1 MLARRLR
8 RGGLGLAVVFGIGL
22 LVVLGI
28 GLFGGDDP
36 SVPPSSAP
44 QPAPPPQPAPTARLT
59 EVEHAVARMQRASI
73 SYNAPTD
80 LHLGET
86 VEIQLLLAPRRTVAQ
101 LKKELTAIGER
112 RGRQVK
118 FSNRMEARLTGTNFK
133 IESIGPEV
141 RAVNPGTTTAWRWEV
156 EPTETGEQELHLSL
170 SALLFVEGVSTPYE
184 IETFDTEIKVNVTW
198 FDRAGDFVS
207 GNWTW
212 LWSVILFPLGA
223 WLVHNRKRWAWR
235 FGSGPPPAPPS

>member
-1 MLARRLR
+1 MTL
-8 RGGLGLAVVFGIGL
+8 F
-22 LVVLGI
+22 VVLGI
-28 GLFGGDDP
+28 GLFGGGDA
-36 SVPPSSAP
+36 PSSP
-44 QPAPPPQPAPTARLT
+44 DSQPLPPQPPTSFRPS
-59 EVEHAVARMQRASI
+59 EVERAVARMQRASI

-101 LKKELTAIGER
+101 LKDELTAIGER
-112 RGRQVK
+112 RGRQIK
-118 FSNRMEARLTGTNFK
+118 FSNRMEARLTGSSFK
-133 IESIGPEV
+133 IESIGSEL

-156 EPTETGEQELHLSL
+156 EPTEAGQHELHLTL

-184 IETFDTEIKVNVTW
+184 VETFDTEIKVNVTW

-223 WLVHNRKRWAWR
+223 WLVHNRRRWLWR
-235 FGSGPPPAPPS
+235 FRSAPPPAPPS